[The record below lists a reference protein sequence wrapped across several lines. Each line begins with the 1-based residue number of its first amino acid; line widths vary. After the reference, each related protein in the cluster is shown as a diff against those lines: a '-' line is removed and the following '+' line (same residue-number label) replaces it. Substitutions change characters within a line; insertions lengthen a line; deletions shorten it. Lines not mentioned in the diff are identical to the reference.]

1 MTFVQQRYGKAN
13 VRILRV
19 HRQGDYH
26 EVREVRVKVTL
37 DGDFAR
43 AYTAADNAPVVT
55 TDAMKN
61 LVQVM
66 ALEHLSTPNASFALA
81 IAQRFIDCYAHVS
94 MACVEIEETPWSRM
108 EIDGQPHA
116 HSFVKDG
123 GGIPFA
129 MVTATRSAQDIV
141 AGIRDFSIMKT
152 TQSGFVGYVQDTYTT
167 LPETT
172 DRILATR
179 LGATWRFTSAE
190 PVNYRVVTDT
200 IRAALLRVFAA
211 TYSDSVQDSLY
222 RMGEAALAAAPEV
235 AEITLSMPNIHY
247 LPIPLSHFGLETQ
260 DQLFLP
266 TDEPNGHIEATMQRA

>member
-1 MTFVQQRYGKAN
+1 MSFVKQRYGKAN
-13 VRILRV
+13 VRVLRV
-19 HRQGDYH
+19 HRQGDDH
-26 EVREVRVKVTL
+26 DVREVRVKVTL

-66 ALEHLSTPNASFALA
+66 ALAHLSAANESFALA
-81 IAQRFIDCYAHVS
+81 IAQRFLDHYAHVS
-94 MACVEIEETPWSRM
+94 QAQVEIDETPWSRM
-108 EIDGQPHA
+108 FIDGQPHA
-116 HSFVKDG
+116 HSFVKADG
-123 GGIPFA
+123 GTPFA
-129 MVTATRSAQDIV
+129 AVTMTRADLDLVS
-141 AGIRDFSIMKT
+141 GIRDCSIMKT
-152 TQSGFVGYVQDTYTT
+152 TQSGFVGYIQDEYTT

-179 LGATWRFTSAE
+179 LEATWCYHHAQTANYSASTE
-190 PVNYRVVTDT
+190 A
-200 IRAALLRVFAA
+200 IRAALLRVFAK

-222 RMGEAALAAAPEV
+222 RMGEAALDAAPDV

-247 LPIPLSHFGLETQ
+247 LPINLSHFGLEAK

-266 TDEPNGHIEATMQRA
+266 TDEPNGHIEATMRRA